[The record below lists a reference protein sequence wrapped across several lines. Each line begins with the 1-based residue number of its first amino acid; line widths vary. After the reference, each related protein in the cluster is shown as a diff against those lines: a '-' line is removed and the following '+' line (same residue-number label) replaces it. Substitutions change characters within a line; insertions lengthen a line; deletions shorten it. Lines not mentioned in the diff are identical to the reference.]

1 MGKFMNLFKYL
12 ILLILSASFVLFFIV
27 DKALAQ
33 QNTEPIKALMITGGG
48 PFHDYY
54 TQKEQL
60 RDGLIERIGNIEITI
75 DHEGGESMD
84 FKFSRQL
91 DDEWAKVFDVVIYNN
106 CNLDMGDAAQ
116 VEKIMSDHVKYKVPA
131 VITHCPFHLHRTTTE
146 KWYDFT
152 GAISYQHEVD
162 RMPFT
167 VETMDPTHPIMV
179 NFPGSWRT
187 PKGELYMPVELKD
200 NATPI
205 ARAYG
210 DEGGEFFPVVW
221 THEYEGV
228 RVYSNTLGHHN
239 VTMGSDVNLN
249 LVASGLLWAVE
260 KLNDDGTPHAG
271 YSGERGLGWVS
282 LWNAEDFGETLHGW
296 RSSETTDWGGL
307 DWFSGNAI
315 WPTVNN
321 HGDESF
327 SLTHADGVDHNT
339 IVVDGPEKYLYYQGA
354 VDGGDFQN
362 FEFKTDVYTYP
373 ESNSGIFFHT
383 RFKDEGG
390 PTFGYEADINT
401 IEGDGYKT
409 GGINPG
415 QNESGDEGTH
425 MLHEYF
431 EYYISVDGKKITTKV
446 NGETVTTYTEP
457 SGQDGTHTLG
467 RGTIALQSSN
477 ADGIVYFK
485 NLLIRVWPD

>member
-1 MGKFMNLFKYL
+1 MNLLKNL
-12 ILLILSASFVLFFIV
+12 SLLILSVFLSVFSVV
-27 DKALAQ
+27 NTVSAQ
-33 QNTEPIKALMITGGG
+33 QNAEPIKALMITGGG

-60 RDGLIERIGNIEITI
+60 KDGLIERIGNIEITI

-91 DDEWAKVFDVVIYNN
+91 DDQWAQEFDIVIYNN

-116 VEKIMSDHVKYKVPA
+116 IEKIMSDHVKYNVPA
-131 VITHCPFHLHRTTTE
+131 VITHCPMQLHRTTTE

-162 RMPFT
+162 RTPFT

-187 PKGELYMPVELKD
+187 PAGELYMPVELKD

-221 THEYEGV
+221 THDYEGV

-249 LVASGLLWAVE
+249 LVASGLLWAVD
-260 KLNDDGTPHAG
+260 KLNEDGTPMAG

-282 LWNAEDFGETLHGW
+282 LWNAEDFGETLNGW
-296 RSSETTDWGGL
+296 RGSEIYDWGEL
-307 DWFSGNAI
+307 DWNDP
-315 WPTVNN
+315 WPTLDN
-321 HGDESF
+321 HGNESF
-327 SLTHADGVDHNT
+327 SLTHSDGVDHNN
-339 IVVDGPEKYLYYQGA
+339 IVVEGPERYLYYQGA

-362 FEFKTDVYTYP
+362 FEFKAEVYTYP
-373 ESNSGIFFHT
+373 EANSGIFFHT
-383 RFKDEGG
+383 RFKDVG
-390 PTFGYEADINT
+390 PPTYGYEADINT
-401 IEGDGYKT
+401 IQGDGSKT

-415 QNESGDEGTH
+415 QNESGDDLAH
-425 MLHEYF
+425 DLHEYF
-431 EYYISVDGKKITTKV
+431 EYYIRVDGKMITTKID
-446 NGETVTTYTEP
+446 GETVTTYTEP
-457 SGQDGTHTLG
+457 SGQEGTHKLE
-467 RGTIALQSSN
+467 RGTIALQSSV
-477 ADGIVYFK
+477 ATIK
-485 NLLIRVWPD
+485 